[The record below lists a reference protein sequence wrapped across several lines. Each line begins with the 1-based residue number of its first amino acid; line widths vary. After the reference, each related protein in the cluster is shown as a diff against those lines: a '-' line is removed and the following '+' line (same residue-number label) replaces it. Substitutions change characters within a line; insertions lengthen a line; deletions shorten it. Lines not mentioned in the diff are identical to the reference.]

1 MISTSRLARPRKV
14 QTTTLIGLAAL
25 IAAMSP
31 LVVRAQFLHPKIK
44 SRESTI
50 RNVVIL
56 PAKVS
61 VVRDSMKG
69 PEGMAAESED
79 ISARVEKMLVE
90 VLAAQKHVT
99 TLIGPVASTAEG
111 DAQQKYT
118 VADFQAKFD
127 DLLPKVMKKRSDVKK
142 GRFSMGDEVLNLN
155 LDKSADAIIFIR
167 GQGQKLTSG
176 KKAFTLLVGG
186 MPAFLRLQ
194 IGIVDAHNGE
204 VLLYTDPILV
214 GDPTTAV
221 VRLRKAL
228 EKGLKKL
235 PTAL

>member
-1 MISTSRLARPRKV
+1 MTCTSTAARSRRVRTATV
-14 QTTTLIGLAAL
+14 AGFVAL
-25 IAAMSP
+25 VAIMSP
-31 LVVRAQFLHPKIK
+31 LVVRAQFLHPKISSK
-44 SRESTI
+44 QSTI

-79 ISARVEKMLVE
+79 LSARVEKMLGE

-99 TLIGPVASTAEG
+99 TLSGPVASSAEG

-118 VADFQAKFD
+118 VADIQAKFD

-155 LDKSADAIIFIR
+155 LDKSADAIVFIR

-176 KKAFTLLVGG
+176 KKTFVILVGG
-186 MPAFLRLQ
+186 MPAYLKLM
-194 IGIVDAHNGE
+194 IGIVDARNGE

-221 VRLRKAL
+221 DRLRKAL
-228 EKGLKKL
+228 EKSFKKL
-235 PTAL
+235 PTVS